1 MDEPGR
7 LRVWITRCACQCSR
21 SRESAAG
28 ESAAFS
34 IAASWRSGPAARKRA
49 ALTLQNAH
57 PRSVK
62 DGASWIWTPP
72 TLRAE
77 PRTLAPTLTAQQP
90 TQPQVS
96 GELDRIGGRDARAGG
111 TREGGRGGKERGG
124 GGFLLKK
131 HASARTHNCADVNRR
146 GRRRSGEDTLGK
158 MDGPI
163 LRAGDAE
170 ILSGLERGMIC
181 RQLMPCLIISL
192 LEIPDPSPS
201 LA

>member
-1 MDEPGR
+1 MVR
-7 LRVWITRCACQCSR
+7 
-21 SRESAAG
+21 
-28 ESAAFS
+28 
-34 IAASWRSGPAARKRA
+34 
-49 ALTLQNAH
+49 
-57 PRSVK
+57 
-62 DGASWIWTPP
+62 
-72 TLRAE
+72 
-77 PRTLAPTLTAQQP
+77 
-90 TQPQVS
+90 
-96 GELDRIGGRDARAGG
+96 RDSCTHARARAH
-111 TREGGRGGKERGG
+111 THTQAYSQAGRQAERGKERGG

-192 LEIPDPSPS
+192 LEIPLDPSPS